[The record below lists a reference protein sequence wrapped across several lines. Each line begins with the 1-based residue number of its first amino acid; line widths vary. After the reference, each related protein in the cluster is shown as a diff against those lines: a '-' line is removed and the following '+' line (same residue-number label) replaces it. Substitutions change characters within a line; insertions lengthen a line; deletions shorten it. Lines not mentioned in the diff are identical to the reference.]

1 MRHTWKAGAVALGSS
16 GGNPRLADA
25 RQCRLRA
32 GSVRSCTRTTSCLS
46 RIAGLLGL
54 PLMSQQKHWTGQ
66 KPAHPAQRPARRRTP
81 QAAILAPSEVRQPCG
96 VRFHKPP
103 HSVLIG

>member
-25 RQCRLRA
+25 RQWA

-46 RIAGLLGL
+46 PIAGLLGL
-54 PLMSQQKHWTGQ
+54 PLMSQQKHWSGQ

-81 QAAILAPSEVRQPCG
+81 QAAILAPQKSANPAE
-96 VRFHKPP
+96 
-103 HSVLIG
+103 SVSTSLRTRY